1 VLSDRTPS
9 AERWERVY
17 RDEAPKVFRALLATL
32 RDHELA
38 RDALHEAF
46 LVGLQR
52 PPASDENLGG
62 WLFRVALRKARRG
75 PYRPLLSGIADALW
89 PQAGRDDVAQALDRL
104 EAGRLL
110 KLLTE
115 RQRAMVIAQY
125 YLGLEQSEI
134 AELFNV
140 RRGTV
145 AATLAHALQRMRQGG
160 QRAI

>member
-1 VLSDRTPS
+1 MSVARPA
-9 AERWERVY
+9 AEQWERVY
-17 RDEAPKVFRALLATL
+17 REEAPRVFRALLGTL
-32 RDHELA
+32 RDPDAA

-46 LVGLQR
+46 LEGLER
-52 PPASDENLGG
+52 PPAHDANLAG

-89 PQAGRDDVAQALDRL
+89 PGTGRDELALALDRL

-110 KLLTE
+110 QLLTE

-125 YLGLEQSEI
+125 YLGLDQAEI
-134 AELFNV
+134 GRLFNV

-145 AATLAHALQRMRQGG
+145 AATLAQALQRMRRGG
-160 QRAI
+160 QHAI